1 MMSFIWVSDPTWKSH
16 MEEPLESTNGESPD
30 KKSRRGRDA
39 KRVVRDARGNLG
51 LGIRGRMPPR
61 LVTLLVEEIHKG
73 ALGAVSLEEFGM
85 ETMWQ

>member
-1 MMSFIWVSDPTWKSH
+1 

-61 LVTLLVEEIHKG
+61 LVISPVEKMPPSLVTLLVEEIHKG
-73 ALGAVSLEEFGM
+73 ALGAVFLEEFGM

>member
-1 MMSFIWVSDPTWKSH
+1 

-51 LGIRGRMPPR
+51 LGIRGRLPPRLETSPVEKMPPS

-85 ETMWQ
+85 ETMRQ